1 MDVVFFTLK
10 GLYHE
15 LDFSTL
21 RINGGESKNSQN
33 FSLHIQVFSKSKS
46 WKLDRNRGE
55 FAENLLDG

>member
-33 FSLHIQVFSKSKS
+33 FPLHIQVFSKSKS

-55 FAENLLDG
+55 FA